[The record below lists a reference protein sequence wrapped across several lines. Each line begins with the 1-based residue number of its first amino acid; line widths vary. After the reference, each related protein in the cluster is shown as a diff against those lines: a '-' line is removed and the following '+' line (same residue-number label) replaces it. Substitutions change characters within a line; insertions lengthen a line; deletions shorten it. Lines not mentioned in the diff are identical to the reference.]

1 MGGVLRRATPLPAAA
16 GRPAP
21 ADAAGRRPEL
31 WRCPACGRPFANRNQ
46 SHSCGRFSA
55 AAFLAGKPEGARAL
69 YDAFVALVERCGPV
83 TLAPG
88 TTRVGFQVRMIFA
101 AVDRLGAGTLDAH
114 VVLARRLEHPRF
126 RRIES
131 ISPRNH
137 VHYFRIRSVAELDDE
152 VAGWLREAY
161 AVGEQLHLT

>member
-1 MGGVLRRATPLPAAA
+1 MGRLLTRARPSAPGAGDPAGA
-16 GRPAP
+16 GL
-21 ADAAGRRPEL
+21 GEL
-31 WRCPACGRPFANRNQ
+31 WRCPECGRPFANRNQ
-46 SHSCGRFSA
+46 SHSCGRYTE
-55 AAFLAGKPEGARAL
+55 AAFLAGKTEGARTL
-69 YDAFVALVERCGPV
+69 YDAFVALVGGCGPM

-88 TTRVGFQVRMIFA
+88 KTRVGFQVRMIFA
-101 AVDRLGAGTLDAH
+101 AVDHLGADTLDAH

-137 VHYFRIRSVAELDDE
+137 VHYFRIGSVAELDVE

-161 AVGEQLHLT
+161 RVGEQAHLRGSHS

>member
-1 MGGVLRRATPLPAAA
+1 MGGVLKRATSPRRRGGEPPSAGTGTSPA
-16 GRPAP
+16 
-21 ADAAGRRPEL
+21 L

-46 SHSCGRFSA
+46 SHSCGSFSA
-55 AAFLAGKPEGARAL
+55 EAFLAGKPEGARAL
-69 YDAFVALVERCGPV
+69 YDAFVALVERCGPM

-88 TTRVGFQVRMIFA
+88 KTRVGFQVRMIFA
-101 AVDRLGAGTLDAH
+101 AVDRLGAETLDAH

-126 RRIES
+126 RRIDS

-137 VHYFRIRSVAELDDE
+137 VHHFRIGSVAELDDE